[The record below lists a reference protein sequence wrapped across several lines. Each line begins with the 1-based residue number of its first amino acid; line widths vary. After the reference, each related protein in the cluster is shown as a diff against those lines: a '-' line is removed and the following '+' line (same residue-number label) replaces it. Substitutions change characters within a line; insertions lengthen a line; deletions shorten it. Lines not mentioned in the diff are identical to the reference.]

1 VSLEDPSPG
10 DTQSGGLMQ
19 SLRNLAASAAG
30 VLHTRLELLVS
41 ELEEERLRI
50 LQLLLWGSLALIF
63 LALGVLVLTFAVVI
77 LFWDTHRLLAAT
89 VLGMAYLAIA
99 GMLATVAR
107 GRAQR
112 PRLFNASIAELA
124 KDRDT
129 LSSK

>member
-41 ELEEERLRI
+41 EIEEERLRI

-63 LALGVLVLTFAVVI
+63 LALGVLILTFAVVI
-77 LFWDTHRLLAAT
+77 LFWDTHRLLAAI
-89 VLGMAYLAIA
+89 VLGMAYVAIA
-99 GMLATVAR
+99 GVLATVAR
-107 GRAQR
+107 RQAQR